1 MGTENSLKYW
11 CLERFC
17 ICVYFLLRWN
27 HHFACFSYAGDGS
40 EWAKNTDWP
49 LDQQRLNMQIEQYKK
64 ERIHKKHDHSQRPK
78 KHDLQAMIA
87 TLGSDDSASDETD
100 GKSTSGDMSNQN

>member
-1 MGTENSLKYW
+1 MFRLI
-11 CLERFC
+11 L
-17 ICVYFLLRWN
+17 
-27 HHFACFSYAGDGS
+27 AGDGS

-64 ERIHKKHDHSQRPK
+64 ERAHKKHDNSQRPK

-87 TLGSDDSASDETD
+87 TLGSDNNSTDDADSMYIIITIYLVY
-100 GKSTSGDMSNQN
+100 SNSLIIPHEACQLCQL